1 MKYKKYITEKLNR
14 EPNEFELKLFSATYS
29 EHCGYLHSKELLKQL
44 PRKNA
49 VFYNENAGGVKIG
62 NHAILFKME
71 SHNHPCAVEPFNG
84 AATGIGG
91 IVRDVLAMN
100 ARPIALCNS
109 LKFGDDKRIM
119 EGVIEGISNY
129 GNSIGVPTVSTEV
142 LYNKCFTQNPLVNV
156 TCIGIANYDKIITSD
171 KAQAGHKL
179 MLVGSPTMKDGI
191 GGASFASK
199 KLGNE
204 KKEDKLSIQI
214 ANPFMKK
221 KLIEACLEIFNKNL
235 VISCQDCGAAG
246 ILSSTSEVAFKSNT
260 GVNIDLDKIHIGD
273 NSIQDYEIMLSETQE
288 RMLFIIEEHSI
299 NQIKSILKKYE
310 LDYSLIGDVIKDK
323 KYIIRKNQ
331 KILADIPT
339 DILATPP
346 KIMPDFSFKENLTD
360 KIISINNKNIYER
373 YDHTVGTRTKL
384 DPIQNPQFNIL
395 KIWEENCD
403 LAVYTFSSTV
413 KDTYKEL
420 ISASNLIKSKGFTP
434 VGITNCLNFTNPEI
448 SPTMYEF
455 QKTIQEIKKAC
466 NEISIPVC
474 SGNVSFYNESS
485 NTKIINMPTFTMLGL
500 NSL

>member
-1 MKYKKYITEKLNR
+1 MNKKQQNNLPAWDLSDLYKN
-14 EPNEFELKLFSATYS
+14 
-29 EHCGYLHSKELLKQL
+29 
-44 PRKNA
+44 
-49 VFYNENAGGVKIG
+49 
-62 NHAILFKME
+62 
-71 SHNHPCAVEPFNG
+71 
-84 AATGIGG
+84 
-91 IVRDVLAMN
+91 
-100 ARPIALCNS
+100 
-109 LKFGDDKRIM
+109 
-119 EGVIEGISNY
+119 IED
-129 GNSIGVPTVSTEV
+129 P
-142 LYNKCFTQNPLVNV
+142 K
-156 TCIGIANYDKIITSD
+156 ITSD
-171 KAQAGHKL
+171 IRKIEKLALAFSKDYKGKINKLTSAEFLKSIRRYEEIDIMSGKL
-179 MLVGSPTMKDGI
+179 MEYAFLELSTRSDNKQVTTFYQNTNEQVIAANKPTI
-191 GGASFASK
+191 FYT
-199 KLGNE
+199 LEIN
-204 KKEDKLSIQI
+204 KLS
-214 ANPFMKK
+214 
-221 KLIEACLEIFNKNL
+221 NK
-235 VISCQDCGAAG
+235 Q
-246 ILSSTSEVAFKSNT
+246 
-260 GVNIDLDKIHIGD
+260 
-273 NSIQDYEIMLSETQE
+273 LSEHLKNPDIAHYKPWLD
-288 RMLFIIEEHSI
+288 MLR
-299 NQIKSILKKYE
+299 ILKKYE
-310 LDYSLIGDVIKDK
+310 LDYSIIGDVIKDK

-339 DILATPP
+339 DILVTPP

-413 KDTYKEL
+413 KDTYKKL